1 MPVIKEE
8 DLLGLYSELEKL
20 KGDNERL
27 QTGYVNLK
35 LKTNKVEKQKKVNR
49 IIFILAIIAFLISLF
64 FLYYNYTKSQ
74 SFKKET
80 QSIIKKTQDRQL
92 VLLDSIQKLSSLTPN
107 KNNAN
112 VIYSIQLGIFKNLD
126 VEIQKNENLNFKE
139 IETENGRVYQIGTFL
154 TYKTATAFKEE
165 IKKIGLNDA
174 FLVPY
179 NKNKERIDIKQAL
192 ALSNEEEYI
201 KD

>member
-8 DLLGLYSELEKL
+8 DLLGLYSELERL
-20 KGDNERL
+20 KGDNEKL

-49 IIFILAIIAFLISLF
+49 LIFILALIAFLTSLF
-64 FLYYNYTKSQ
+64 FLYNNYTKSQ
-74 SFKKET
+74 SYKQVAENK
-80 QSIIKKTQDRQL
+80 RL
-92 VLLDSIQKLSSLTPN
+92 VLLDSIQKLSSFVPN
-107 KNNAN
+107 KNDAA
-112 VIYSIQLGIFKNLD
+112 VIYSIQLGIYKNID
-126 VEIQKNENLNFKE
+126 VDIQSQENLNFKE

-154 TYKTATAFKEE
+154 TYKTATAFKNE

-179 NKNKERIDIKQAL
+179 NKDKERIDIKQAL